1 MLFTDFG
8 QVSRQRKL
16 DLMDDSKDKRH
27 DGALGMGERIT
38 RRDYLNSTLIASGSV
53 LLGAANPLQ
62 LLGRDDWDGYG
73 GIGDYGGSNGNTYD
87 VMSQGHKIR
96 DHVYEPVPKDISD
109 TGEVFDCVVIG
120 GGISGLSAALFL
132 SQKED
137 IEPTCLV
144 LENHAIFGGEARR
157 NEFEVGGQHLI
168 AHQGSAMW
176 FPPLPN
182 TFLDGFYQSIN
193 VKYQDFQYQRWAG
206 GRPEMPVSL
215 TPYFEGDK
223 NSAFFFG
230 QRFGQ
235 TSGKWVVDPWGN
247 NLSGAP
253 ISGETKNELLRMRSA
268 KPPQLPQQHGDAA
281 SRHMDSMSLEQLL
294 MEHYGISRDT
304 VRTFLSPL
312 TGGGSGLG
320 ADALSGYAEYA
331 ADVLLPWQHDED
343 AQMFP
348 GGNAGVARHIVK
360 AMMPDVFPGAGS
372 MAEICQAKVNFAA
385 LDHKGR
391 KSRIRLRC
399 TVVSVQHEDVPEK
412 SKLVKIVYLRN
423 GKLSRI
429 RARSVVMAGGS
440 WTAKHIVKNLPEPQR
455 DAYSQFHRAP
465 CLMANVAVRNWRF
478 LYDMGVTNCRWFEG
492 IGNYTGVRRTA
503 TIGDVSP
510 TISPDSPVVLTLKIL
525 FSSPGLPLPQQVS
538 KGRAELFST
547 SFAAYERQIREQFAT
562 MFASA
567 GFDARRDI
575 AGIILNRWGHA
586 YLAPQPGF
594 FFGQDGKAA
603 PGDILRNN
611 PFGRITFANSDLA
624 GIMDHRTSIL
634 EAKRATDQALAALN
648 A

>member
-120 GGISGLSAALFL
+120 G
-132 SQKED
+132 
-137 IEPTCLV
+137 
-144 LENHAIFGGEARR
+144 
-157 NEFEVGGQHLI
+157 
-168 AHQGSAMW
+168 
-176 FPPLPN
+176 
-182 TFLDGFYQSIN
+182 GFYQSIN

-331 ADVLLPWQHDED
+331 ADVLLPWQYDKD

-478 LYDMGVTNCRWFEG
+478 LYDMGITNCRWFEG

-634 EAKRATDQALAALN
+634 ETKRATDQALAALN